1 MNIDLEKFI
10 EHLDTLS
17 EAEAIEA
24 INELMEDEEVEL
36 DEESKSILEQYVEN
50 KNMTEATTP
59 AADTLRPGGA
69 PGDSKAQTMAAFNQL
84 MAQLGKEDLSN
95 LFNQVQAQFG
105 PNSIPGAVDN
115 SAKNKST
122 HDMKPS
128 SAVGKGAWKE
138 DLDNLFSGDD
148 LTEEQKEQTSVIFEA
163 AVASHVALVE
173 ADLQEQFEGA
183 VEALEEEYA
192 QRLEEE
198 TAEIF
203 ETIAEKLDQYLDHV
217 IESWME
223 ENEVAIESSLRV
235 EVAENFIGSLKDLFT
250 EHYIKVPE
258 TKLDIVADL
267 AAELEEVKEQLNVV
281 LDEKLQL
288 ESVVEQHTKESILS
302 ESTEG
307 LTDIEAD
314 RLINL
319 AEGLEFTDV
328 ESFKRKVNILKE
340 KCVGTRPQSN
350 SGLITE
356 DLIDDDSNEIQDPS
370 IEAVA
375 RAISLRN
382 RF

>member
-1 MNIDLEKFI
+1 MNIDLEQFI
-10 EHLDTLS
+10 EHLDALS
-17 EAEAIEA
+17 EDEAIEA
-24 INELMEDEEVEL
+24 INELMENEEVEL
-36 DEESKSILEQYVEN
+36 DDEAKSILEGYVEN
-50 KNMTEATTP
+50 KKMNEGTTP
-59 AADTLRPGGA
+59 AADTLKPNGA
-69 PGDSKAQTMAAFNQL
+69 PGESKAQTMAAFNQL
-84 MAQLGKEDLSN
+84 MSQLGKEDLSN

-105 PNSIPGAVDN
+105 ANKTPGAVDN
-115 SAKNKST
+115 SGKNKST
-122 HDMKPS
+122 LDMKPS

-138 DLDNLFSGDD
+138 DLDDLFAGDD
-148 LTEEQKEQTSVIFEA
+148 LTEDQKEQTSVIFEA
-163 AVASHVALVE
+163 AVSSHVALVE

-183 VEALEEEYA
+183 IEALEEEYA
-192 QRLEEE
+192 ERLEEE

-203 ETIAEKLDQYLDHV
+203 ETIAEKLSQYLDHV
-217 IESWME
+217 VESWME

-267 AAELEEVKEQLNVV
+267 AAELEEVKEQLNTVI
-281 LDEKLQL
+281 DEKLQL
-288 ESVVEQHTKESILS
+288 EAINEQYTKESILS
-302 ESTEG
+302 ESTDG

-328 ESFKRKVNILKE
+328 DSFKRKVNILKE

-356 DLIDDDSNEIQDPS
+356 DMVDDDSNDIEDPS
-370 IEAVA
+370 IQAVA
-375 RAISLRN
+375 RAISSRN
-382 RF
+382 KF